1 MSAIANDLP
10 TTASTIGTPEK
21 LARVMIVDDEPLNI
35 TVVRKFLQRAGYE
48 RFAEVLD
55 STEAIARIYAESP
68 DILLLDLMMPEV
80 SGLDIL
86 EAIRSDPKLDTM
98 PIVVLTASCDADTRA
113 QALNLGAT
121 DFLAKPIDA
130 VELVPRVRNA
140 LIVKRREDA
149 LEELV
154 KQRTAEVER
163 SRREV
168 IHCLARAAEFRDND
182 TGRHV
187 LRVGKYTGV
196 LARQLGYDEA
206 EAEELELASILHDVG
221 KIGIPD
227 AILLKPGKLEPDE
240 FEVMKRHSGFGNQ
253 IVQAMDSDDYETFA
267 NHAKFGSTLI
277 GDCASPLLRLASRI
291 SLTHHEKWDGSGYP
305 LGLAGEEIPLE
316 GRIVAVAD
324 VFDALGSRRPYKEPF
339 SFDKCVEILREGRG
353 KHFDPQVIDAFLS
366 RQSQIAEIKTAYAD
380 DA

>member
-206 EAEELELASILHDVG
+206 EAEA
-221 KIGIPD
+221 
-227 AILLKPGKLEPDE
+227 
-240 FEVMKRHSGFGNQ
+240 
-253 IVQAMDSDDYETFA
+253 
-267 NHAKFGSTLI
+267 
-277 GDCASPLLRLASRI
+277 
-291 SLTHHEKWDGSGYP
+291 
-305 LGLAGEEIPLE
+305 
-316 GRIVAVAD
+316 
-324 VFDALGSRRPYKEPF
+324 
-339 SFDKCVEILREGRG
+339 
-353 KHFDPQVIDAFLS
+353 
-366 RQSQIAEIKTAYAD
+366 
-380 DA
+380 